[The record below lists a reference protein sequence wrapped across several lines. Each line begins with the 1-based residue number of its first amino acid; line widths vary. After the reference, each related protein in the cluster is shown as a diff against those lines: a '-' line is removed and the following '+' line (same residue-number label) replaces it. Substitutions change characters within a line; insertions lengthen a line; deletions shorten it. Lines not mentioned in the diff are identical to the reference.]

1 MWEIILCN
9 CGFDVGICFDG
20 QEALERAERVASTS
34 CLTDLAMPRTGGI
47 ETELRGFS
55 LDGPSRSDVDQP
67 AGDNR
72 NSVLSS
78 SELSRPPRAL
88 HDPGT
93 RSGITC
99 GHVDFHSAAQGTF
112 RVSVLLRVS
121 ALYDRRGSSS
131 ALPGPAAFI
140 ERPGRRHYDHQSAGR
155 STCPP
160 CRPRVAEFWN
170 CTGAALL
177 HHVLSHVQRKG
188 HRRRRVRPLNNNRR
202 IAIIGLVPRSLD
214 DPQCAPDCRVT
225 HRNRKQ
231 PKVGECSGIGPD
243 NPIEAHVGSGQ
254 TA

>member
-93 RSGITC
+93 RLGSLVAMWIFTRRRKELSAFLSSC
-99 GHVDFHSAAQGTF
+99 GYLLSVIVGAAA
-112 RVSVLLRVS
+112 
-121 ALYDRRGSSS
+121 ALYPVLIPSSS
-131 ALPGPAAFI
+131 DPAGDITITKALAGPHALHVGLAW
-140 ERPGRRHYDHQSAGR
+140 R
-155 STCPP
+155 SFGI
-160 CRPRVAEFWN
+160 AL
-170 CTGAALL
+170 ALL
-177 HHVLSHVQRKG
+177 YFITSYRMFRGKVTGEGGYG
-188 HRRRRVRPLNNNRR
+188 H
-202 IAIIGLVPRSLD
+202 
-214 DPQCAPDCRVT
+214 
-225 HRNRKQ
+225 
-231 PKVGECSGIGPD
+231 
-243 NPIEAHVGSGQ
+243 
-254 TA
+254 

>member
-1 MWEIILCN
+1 MLVSALMARKRWK
-9 CGFDVGICFDG
+9 G
-20 QEALERAERVASTS
+20 QRGLRPHRV
-34 CLTDLAMPRTGGI
+34 LTDLAMPRTGGI
-47 ETELRGFS
+47 ETELRGLS

-72 NSVLSS
+72 NSILSS

-155 STCPP
+155 SPCPP
-160 CRPRVAEFWN
+160 CGLAWWSF
-170 CTGAALL
+170 GIALALL
-177 HHVLSHVQRKG
+177 YFITSYRMFRGKVTGEGGYG
-188 HRRRRVRPLNNNRR
+188 H
-202 IAIIGLVPRSLD
+202 
-214 DPQCAPDCRVT
+214 
-225 HRNRKQ
+225 
-231 PKVGECSGIGPD
+231 
-243 NPIEAHVGSGQ
+243 
-254 TA
+254 